1 MPTTLIPAQKSIVR
15 SSKDTFSDQVK
26 NVLRTS
32 HYNNK
37 TEKANLSGIR
47 KLILPI
53 IKKYSEDRHSI
64 ATYILESRVDIRT
77 IQELL
82 GHQSLKTT
90 LVYTHIMNKFSGVKS
105 PFDINFNI
113 QGVIRN
119 FLVRILRNERKTNIF
134 KKSIVLTAGMIDR
147 I

>member
-1 MPTTLIPAQKSIVR
+1 MPAQKSIVR

-64 ATYILESRVDIRT
+64 ATYLLENRVDIRT

-105 PFDINFNI
+105 PLDS
-113 QGVIRN
+113 
-119 FLVRILRNERKTNIF
+119 IF
-134 KKSIVLTAGMIDR
+134 
-147 I
+147 